1 MMVLGGEMVLG
12 AERGK
17 LPSSINS
24 GIFLELSMETFNG
37 NFQNFIKLTQY
48 FNAIFALAKQPLG
61 GECVQNFKELCFVQ
75 LQSGHQIIVFVII
88 TLDRAF
94 TNKLFLMLNPLPH
107 PPPLFATWGRLLKKY
122 SCLTVGCFVLNPSVL
137 KTH

>member
-37 NFQNFIKLTQY
+37 NF
-48 FNAIFALAKQPLG
+48 
-61 GECVQNFKELCFVQ
+61 
-75 LQSGHQIIVFVII
+75 
-88 TLDRAF
+88 
-94 TNKLFLMLNPLPH
+94 
-107 PPPLFATWGRLLKKY
+107 
-122 SCLTVGCFVLNPSVL
+122 
-137 KTH
+137 